1 MFQSPACLCNFV
13 GRQCALGLPSDL
25 QPNDR
30 RVLTDVAQCLPIA
43 DLLHHS
49 LETSGTATII
59 DSYGTVA
66 GAGDGGIDREG
77 LLRKIF
83 PMRLKS
89 IAMLMAHSAN
99 NEFSI
104 SCSNQRKPL
113 ASLSRTPE

>member
-1 MFQSPACLCNFV
+1 
-13 GRQCALGLPSDL
+13 LPSDL

-49 LETSGTATII
+49 LQTSGTATIV

-66 GAGDGGIDREG
+66 GPDGGGIDREG
-77 LLRKIF
+77 LFRKIF

-89 IAMLMAHSAN
+89 IAMLMAHRAN
-99 NEFSI
+99 NEFI
-104 SCSNQRKPL
+104 SKLFQPKKTSCELIEDSTINSPAL
-113 ASLSRTPE
+113 TVSSAMLYEGSV